1 MNKRKTIDNETS
13 NAFSF
18 LSIQYI
24 LSSII
29 PYVTDNLDLGSLTL
43 RFRALYTGIVDMLTA
58 PVIRDSAKY
67 ILKLNYLG
75 AIHSWYTPSVVD
87 GTTLTFQCTQND
99 TVVNQG
105 STDTFS
111 GVKTFSVQPIFS
123 ANTDQIA
130 IQPGGGVNSKL
141 IIYSLPLSAQRKI
154 LLSDPGA
161 DDAFVYSYLAQ
172 ALVNKLISNGTF
184 VDANNQIILQ
194 PNGSGNKLTI
204 TCNNPAT
211 TNHTLTLPD
220 PGGNDS
226 FSYLSLAQTLSNKT
240 IQSST
245 VALANGSLS
254 GYTPSVLDTY
264 EYYTYNATV
273 SGPFASA
280 TETCY
285 VQRIG
290 KAITFYFPGHKA
302 AGNNTSTTISITLPP
317 ARFLPVAFGSS
328 VSAISLIG
336 QGYDN
341 AVNTSVLIQ
350 VPNTGS
356 IVVYKGTG
364 SSFSAN
370 TGSTGLDAFG
380 LSWIAA

>member
-1 MNKRKTIDNETS
+1 M
-13 NAFSF
+13 
-18 LSIQYI
+18 
-24 LSSII
+24 
-29 PYVTDNLDLGSLTL
+29 
-43 RFRALYTGIVDMLTA
+43 
-58 PVIRDSAKY
+58 
-67 ILKLNYLG
+67 
-75 AIHSWYTPSVVD
+75 
-87 GTTLTFQCTQND
+87 
-99 TVVNQG
+99 
-105 STDTFS
+105 
-111 GVKTFSVQPIFS
+111 
-123 ANTDQIA
+123 
-130 IQPGGGVNSKL
+130 
-141 IIYSLPLSAQRKI
+141 
-154 LLSDPGA
+154 
-161 DDAFVYSYLAQ
+161 
-172 ALVNKLISNGTF
+172 
-184 VDANNQIILQ
+184 
-194 PNGSGNKLTI
+194 
-204 TCNNPAT
+204 
-211 TNHTLTLPD
+211 TLPD

-356 IVVYKGTG
+356 IVVYKGIG